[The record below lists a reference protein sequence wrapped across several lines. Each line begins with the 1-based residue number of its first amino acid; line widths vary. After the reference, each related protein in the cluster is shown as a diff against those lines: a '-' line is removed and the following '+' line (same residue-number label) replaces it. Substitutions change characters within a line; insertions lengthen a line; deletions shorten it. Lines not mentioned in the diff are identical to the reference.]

1 MENNVKQEPTKNL
14 KVASDWGKLELSGE
28 DIYKFKAG
36 KYPYNALSSRVN
48 ERILQENFN
57 AKLIDSEID
66 ETTGFAAYA
75 FKDNETGEIVI
86 TYVGTEDG
94 TDAITDG
101 EIGVHNITN
110 ANKIVLGNVWNHDL
124 MVKQY
129 DQGDSFYM
137 RMRHENPSAKI
148 SVTGHSLGGG
158 IADAVALRH
167 QEDNI
172 EALTLNPAPVLDR
185 DVEKFGDGF
194 DMKNIRNIIN
204 ENDPLHIGINVGDFI
219 TPGRMYKIPNGA
231 GHSYAFTK
239 DDYDKSGH
247 LVWTDKLVSDNDTGW
262 DLKPGFLEISNSTG
276 ALYTGIVHDKFKRK
290 VSTVEEAVG
299 GTVIK
304 GIINTPPIAAF
315 IGMLTAYS
323 DAVEIGV
330 KIEEGLSEL
339 NQTYENMKSKITSEA
354 IKFSIAATIE
364 IKSAVDTAVDWI
376 ETTLAK
382 CKEKVLEVLES
393 VFNVAVDF
401 LAGSVNVYLAA
412 SEILEIAKEVA
423 GSYIQDLLD
432 MFKGDFQIDTNVTA
446 IVAEH
451 ILAHRHSLLNL
462 FMNDSS
468 RGINRSLLGEIS
480 KDVKELSKD
489 LKQLNEDVS
498 EAVFSMMAKD
508 EELGAVAYY

>member
-1 MENNVKQEPTKNL
+1 MERYNL
-14 KVASDWGKLELSGE
+14 SSDEGKLQLAAK
-28 DIYKFKAG
+28 DIYG
-36 KYPYNALSSRVN
+36 
-48 ERILQENFN
+48 FN
-57 AKLIDSEID
+57 GREGDYDSKSAKINREKLESTFNCKIIDFEDDQI
-66 ETTGFAAYA
+66 TGFGAYA
-75 FKDNETGEIVI
+75 LKDIDTGDITIV
-86 TYVGTEDG
+86 YVGTQPKQTYFGIGAIDSPDVWADASIG
-94 TDAITDG
+94 LNNLFNTDYPVRQYDM
-101 EIGVHNITN
+101 GVDFYERIKRNHGQNNNITL
-110 ANKIVLGNVWNHDL
+110 I
-124 MVKQY
+124 
-129 DQGDSFYM
+129 
-137 RMRHENPSAKI
+137 
-148 SVTGHSLGGG
+148 GHSLGGG
-158 IADAVALRH
+158 IANTVALRN
-167 QEDNI
+167 QKDNI
-172 EALTLNPAPVLDR
+172 PVLTLNPAPVLNT
-185 DVEKFGDGF
+185 DVAKYGDGSN
-194 DMKNIRNIIN
+194 MKNNLSIVN
-204 ENDPLHIGINVGDFI
+204 ENDPLYGGIKVADFVI
-219 TPGRMYKIPNGA
+219 PGRVYMMLNGES
-231 GHSYAFTK
+231 HSYVRQGKYFDENKNLSLDMLKA
-239 DDYDKSGH
+239 
-247 LVWTDKLVSDNDTGW
+247 VNDTGPDW
-262 DLKPGFLEISNSTG
+262 TPAFFEVSGSAGNLYKGLTGKKNLSAKEEAIVDIVVNGTPVG
-276 ALYTGIVHDKFKRK
+276 ALIFAITTAGDFSQIANKFESIK
-290 VSTVEEAVG
+290 STVA
-299 GTVIK
+299 T
-304 GIINTPPIAAF
+304 
-315 IGMLTAYS
+315 
-323 DAVEIGV
+323 
-330 KIEEGLSEL
+330 
-339 NQTYENMKSKITSEA
+339 EA

-393 VFNVAVDF
+393 VFNAAVDF